1 MVPRIRRRSLVV
13 DEVLPSNFRMVCAN
27 HVDVSEGVRPCAR
40 CRGPFCGDCVVTIQG
55 LPYCA
60 TCKAEKLLDVQSG
73 TDASVLQL
81 ATIGRRFAANLIDSC
96 IVSIPIFTLLVLFVA
111 VAAAGKGTPPPWI
124 GFAFLGIFPVMILG
138 VVAYEALM
146 LQWRGQTLGKM
157 LLRIRVVRPDG
168 TPISA
173 GQAWGRA
180 LVRAVL
186 IHVLALVNYIPAFVT
201 KDKTCVHDMAA
212 KTRVVS
218 LD

>member
-1 MVPRIRRRSLVV
+1 MSNRASVVPRIRRRSLVV

-96 IVSIPIFTLLVLFVA
+96 IVSIPIFTLLVCSWPSPRLA
-111 VAAAGKGTPPPWI
+111 R
-124 GFAFLGIFPVMILG
+124 
-138 VVAYEALM
+138 E
-146 LQWRGQTLGKM
+146 
-157 LLRIRVVRPDG
+157 LRRPG
-168 TPISA
+168 SA
-173 GQAWGRA
+173 SRS
-180 LVRAVL
+180 
-186 IHVLALVNYIPAFVT
+186 LAS
-201 KDKTCVHDMAA
+201 
-212 KTRVVS
+212 S
-218 LD
+218 L